1 MFQAD
6 TCLSL
11 GVLGHEKFQCR
22 QRHVPLEEEE
32 ALGGDGDAGR
42 LGQLALFVMPQESPF
57 WDSCGGQRGWEVN
70 IGGHT
75 LRTEW
80 PLPDSVSRATLV
92 KWRVK
97 DTVRMGQVGRRGCH
111 QRLVLSGY

>member
-1 MFQAD
+1 M
-6 TCLSL
+6 
-11 GVLGHEKFQCR
+11 
-22 QRHVPLEEEE
+22 
-32 ALGGDGDAGR
+32 GGDGDAGR
-42 LGQLALFVMPQESPF
+42 LGQLALFVMLQESPF

-80 PLPDSVSRATLV
+80 PLLDSVSRATLV